1 MNKYRVDKNV
11 DDESET
17 FAKKL
22 EKAYQEGERLR
33 LKKEKEMF
41 L

>member
-1 MNKYRVDKNV
+1 VDKNV

-22 EKAYQEGERLR
+22 EKAYQEGQSQHME
-33 LKKEKEMF
+33 F
-41 L
+41 C

>member
-1 MNKYRVDKNV
+1 VDKNV

-22 EKAYQEGERLR
+22 EKAYQEGER
-33 LKKEKEMF
+33 
-41 L
+41 